1 MPTIPIPARR
11 AKKTQPPNGATNT
24 SSLTAAPGPG
34 QPVFAPPPKMRRR
47 PFVWLT
53 GAALVILSALTA
65 AWAYRSIGQG
75 HDIVALRSTVH
86 RGEVI
91 TREDLMTVRIGTD
104 PALHPLSAAQINDA
118 VGKRA
123 ALDLAAGGVL
133 TQEAMTPVM
142 IPPTGSSLI
151 GVQLTTARMPSETL
165 RAGDKVRLIALPKDG
180 ALEDP
185 EDPDTTSGI
194 VLSTHSSPRGDG
206 QVVDVQV
213 TVADAPL
220 WAARAATN
228 QVALTL
234 ETRDR

>member
-133 TQEAMTPVM
+133 SGEH
-142 IPPTGSSLI
+142 GI
-151 GVQLTTARMPSETL
+151 GLVQRPYLDIVFSKTEMKLMRQIK
-165 RAGDKVRLIALPKDG
+165 KVFD
-180 ALEDP
+180 
-185 EDPDTTSGI
+185 
-194 VLSTHSSPRGDG
+194 PRGILNPG
-206 QVVDVQV
+206 KI
-213 TVADAPL
+213 L
-220 WAARAATN
+220 
-228 QVALTL
+228 
-234 ETRDR
+234 

>member
-1 MPTIPIPARR
+1 
-11 AKKTQPPNGATNT
+11 
-24 SSLTAAPGPG
+24 
-34 QPVFAPPPKMRRR
+34 MRRR

-53 GAALVILSALTA
+53 GTALVILSALTA

-151 GVQLTTARMPSETL
+151 GVQLTTAR
-165 RAGDKVRLIALPKDG
+165 
-180 ALEDP
+180 
-185 EDPDTTSGI
+185 I